1 MVPGTLRKFLYYYI
15 NAEINIDNLWVPL
28 TLRANNNALM
38 ESFLDTHNFSDT
50 DLYRLNLCCI
60 YLKVELLSEICNPEG
75 CNAGR
80 CADGCECMPDATAP
94 IRCTVQYL

>member
-50 DLYRLNLCCI
+50 DLYRLNLYRI
-60 YLKVELLSEICNPEG
+60 YLRVEFLSEICNPEG
-75 CNAGR
+75 DSLLPEVWQGR
-80 CADGCECMPDATAP
+80 
-94 IRCTVQYL
+94 